1 MSWRNVQGLRV
12 KVFVVGCVLF
22 VVSCLLP
29 VVSYCIFV
37 HELEGQVKDFFGACL
52 FVGLFVC
59 AEIKFQQH
67 FGDITGDMGKS
78 S

>member
-1 MSWRNVQGLRV
+1 MYWLNVQELRV
-12 KVFVVGCVLF
+12 KVFVVCCVLI
-22 VVSCLLP
+22 VVCCVLLCFRTR
-29 VVSYCIFV
+29 VRETSEKV
-37 HELEGQVKDFFGACL
+37 LGACL

-59 AEIKFQQH
+59 AEIKVQQH